1 MHADRIVTQ
10 VEPREGQECAVAK
23 WKTGACRPV
32 HGARENLK
40 RVSRKME
47 KEKTKI
53 LAVAGKGG
61 VGKTSIAATIV
72 RILVEAYPD
81 KKILAIDA
89 DPAVGLSTALG
100 IEVETTINDIRRAVV
115 AAAEE
120 GDKKSAIELLGEARY
135 RIFDALVET
144 DGFSFIAIG
153 RPEAAGCYCKIN
165 TYLKEVISILS
176 ENFDYVVI
184 DGEAGIEQINRRVM
198 EKVTHLLLITDAS
211 RKGTQVVQTI
221 RRVADE
227 LVMYEKLG
235 LIANRLPSLETG
247 KLLERGDLPVLACI
261 PADGTLAE
269 FDLKGENVFYLP
281 TDAAIVQ
288 GTAEAL
294 QKMGLIP

>member
-100 IEVETTINDIRRAVV
+100 IEVETTIDDIRRAVV

-120 GDKKSAIELLGEARY
+120 GDKKSAIVLLGEARY

-247 KLLERGDLPVLACI
+247 KLLEMGDLPVLACI